1 MNLPLMIAIIIF
13 LSKNGVLRTN
23 CVDCL
28 DRTNTAQF
36 MVGKCALGFQ
46 VKVADSGMFV
56 NAAVVPATSHKSSP
70 FVWWLCLGCVSPSGS
85 LLVPSY
91 KLFLT
96 PLLAGFW
103 ATVYKPLHN
112 TLFANFDF
120 EKCCERGK

>member
-1 MNLPLMIAIIIF
+1 MYKQFDFLCYHFRYPDGLLISLFMNLPLIITIKIF

-56 NAAVVPATSHKSSP
+56 NAVVVPATSHKS
-70 FVWWLCLGCVSPSGS
+70 FCLVVMFRVRIAIG
-85 LLVPSY
+85 
-91 KLFLT
+91 
-96 PLLAGFW
+96 
-103 ATVYKPLHN
+103 
-112 TLFANFDF
+112 
-120 EKCCERGK
+120 

>member
-1 MNLPLMIAIIIF
+1 MNLPLIIAIIIF

-56 NAAVVPATSHKSSP
+56 NAAVVPATSHKS
-70 FVWWLCLGCVSPSGS
+70 FCLVVMFRVRIAIGQLTSAKLQVVSHPSVSWILGNS
-85 LLVPSY
+85 LQT
-91 KLFLT
+91 LT
-96 PLLAGFW
+96 
-103 ATVYKPLHN
+103 
-112 TLFANFDF
+112 
-120 EKCCERGK
+120 